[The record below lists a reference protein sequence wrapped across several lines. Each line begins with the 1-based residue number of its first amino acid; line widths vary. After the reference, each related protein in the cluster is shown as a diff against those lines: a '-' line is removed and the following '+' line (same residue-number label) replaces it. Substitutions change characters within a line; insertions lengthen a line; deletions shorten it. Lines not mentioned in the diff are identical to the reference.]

1 MGIKDICRVSIVAH
15 LATFFETI
23 RANGRIVES
32 DGLAWD
38 EGLLDKG
45 QQMTFINGVKGRVS
59 RSPRRGFTLVELL
72 VVIGIIALL
81 ISILL
86 PSLSK
91 AREQA
96 KRTACASNVRQ
107 LCNMMIMVANEH
119 RGKFMD
125 VGNSD
130 HSLDKEVDPPN
141 TTAKQELQ
149 VIHQAARDI
158 LLKYGMTRDAFYCP
172 SNLDVNTDYNWS
184 RPDENNFAVVGYMF
198 FAGRTPLAA
207 DKNTVIANGFK
218 GLEEVP
224 ADNTMVLPA
233 KVGQRSFYQV
243 LVTDLTRTYGNSFGA
258 PDAKNTRSNHITAEA
273 SDSTG
278 FMPTGKG
285 GANVGYIDGH
295 VEWRS
300 QNDLGQTGTGNEHR
314 RQMYLQTGNVNRYYW

>member
-1 MGIKDICRVSIVAH
+1 MLSNDVTKKEAKLG
-15 LATFFETI
+15 
-23 RANGRIVES
+23 
-32 DGLAWD
+32 
-38 EGLLDKG
+38 
-45 QQMTFINGVKGRVS
+45 
-59 RSPRRGFTLVELL
+59 RRGFTLVELL

-107 LCNMMIMVANEH
+107 LCNMMIMVANER
-119 RGKFMD
+119 RGKFLD

-130 HSLDKEVDPPN
+130 HSLDNEVDPPN

-149 VIHQAARDI
+149 VIHQGARDI
-158 LLKYGMTRDAFYCP
+158 LLKYGMTRNAFYCP
-172 SNLDVNTDYNWS
+172 SNQDVNTDYNWS
-184 RPDENNFAVVGYMF
+184 RPDEANFAVVGYMF

-207 DKNTVIANGFK
+207 NKDAVIANGFK

-224 ADNTMVLPA
+224 SDNQLVLPA
-233 KVGQRSFYQV
+233 KVGQKSFYKV

-258 PDAKNTRSNHITAEA
+258 PDAKNARTNHITAQS

-278 FMPTGKG
+278 FMPGGKG
-285 GANVGYIDGH
+285 GSNVGFIDGH

-300 QNDLGQTGTGNEHR
+300 QNDLGQSGTGNEHR